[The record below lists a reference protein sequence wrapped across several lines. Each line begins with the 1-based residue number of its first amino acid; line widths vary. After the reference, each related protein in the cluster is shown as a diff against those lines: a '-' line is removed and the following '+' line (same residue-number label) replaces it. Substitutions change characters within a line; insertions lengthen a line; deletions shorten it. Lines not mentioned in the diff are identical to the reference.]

1 MNDDALA
8 ALSEILG
15 DGELLL
21 DEADR
26 ARYASDGSGLKG
38 DLPLAVLRPA
48 TTERLSQAMAVC
60 ARFQIA
66 MITQGG
72 RTGLS
77 GGACVAGPAVVLSTE
92 RMQGVVEIDEDAMAM
107 TVWAGT
113 PLERVHDAARE
124 KGLDFPVDIGA
135 RGSAT
140 VGGLI
145 ATNAGGIRVL
155 RHGMMRQNVLGLEV
169 VLADGRILS
178 RLGKLVKDNS
188 GLDLKQI
195 FIGSEGALGVV
206 TMAVLQLKPHAGKAM
221 VVLLALPDF
230 PAALSCLSRARTMF
244 GDRLTAFEGM
254 WPDYWDFVCGEARLA
269 RRPVSGTHGF
279 YVLVEIADTDPA
291 DIENWFM
298 ALSEEGLVE
307 DGILAQSIAEARALW
322 AVREAVG
329 EVDEALGPH
338 INFDLGVASSR
349 LGEFCEACDR
359 CLADVDGAGRAL
371 KVGHVGDGNVHLL
384 VAHDGRTETIHDI
397 ERAIY
402 GLVAE
407 WGGAITAEH
416 GIGRLKRA
424 WLSCSRSS
432 EEIALMGLLKQA
444 LDPAGLLNPGIY
456 PVPEPGADETGR
468 HAC

>member
-1 MNDDALA
+1 MNDDCLA
-8 ALSEILG
+8 ALSDILEG
-15 DGELLL
+15 GELLL

-26 ARYASDGSGLKG
+26 SRYASDGSGLIG

-48 TTERLSQAMAVC
+48 TTERLAAAMALC
-60 ARFQIA
+60 SRARIA
-66 MITQGG
+66 MIAQGG

-77 GGACVAGPAVVLSTE
+77 GGACVTGRAVVISTE
-92 RMQGVVEIDEDAMAM
+92 RMQGVIETDADAMAM

-113 PLERVHDAARE
+113 PLERVQEAARD

-140 VGGLI
+140 VGGII

-155 RHGMMRQNVLGLEV
+155 RYGMTRQNVLGLEV
-169 VLADGRILS
+169 VLADGRIIS

-188 GLDLKQI
+188 GLDLKQL
-195 FIGSEGALGVV
+195 FIGAEGALGIV
-206 TMAVLQLKPHAGKAM
+206 TKAVLQLKPHPGEAR
-221 VVLLALPDF
+221 VVLLATPGF
-230 PAALSCLSRARTMF
+230 PAAIACLARARTVF

-254 WPDYWDFVCGEARLA
+254 WPDYWDFVCGKARLV

-279 YVLVEIADTDPA
+279 YVLAEIVGGASTAAEVET
-291 DIENWFM
+291 WF
-298 ALSEEGLVE
+298 ATLSEEGLVE
-307 DGILAQSIAEARALW
+307 DGVLAQSLAEGRSLW

-349 LGEFCEACDR
+349 LGDFCKACDER
-359 CLADVDGAGRAL
+359 LADVEGAGQTL

-384 VAHDGRTETIHDI
+384 VAHDGRAVAVHAI

-416 GIGRLKRA
+416 GIGRLKRD
-424 WLSCSRSS
+424 WLHCSRSA
-432 EEIALMGLLKQA
+432 EEIALMSILKQA

-456 PVPEPGADETGR
+456 PVVEADNAG
-468 HAC
+468 